1 MREKNGKS
9 ILYRR
14 YHNEAVGKWRK
25 KTEKRKTRGGSDA
38 HFLKLMGSAVRMA
51 IESKCQVS
59 LCHGEESREVD
70 IVCRMI
76 NCSSNLLIF

>member
-9 ILYRR
+9 ILYWS

-25 KTEKRKTRGGSDA
+25 KTEKRKTRGGRDA
-38 HFLKLMGSAVRMA
+38 RFLKPMGSTVRMA

-59 LCHGEESREVD
+59 LCVVEKRVEKWTSYVE
-70 IVCRMI
+70 
-76 NCSSNLLIF
+76 

>member
-9 ILYRR
+9 ILYQR

-38 HFLKLMGSAVRMA
+38 HFLKPMGSTVRMA
-51 IESKCQVS
+51 TESKCQVS
-59 LCHGEESREVD
+59 LCVVEKRVEKWTSYVE
-70 IVCRMI
+70 
-76 NCSSNLLIF
+76 